1 MKLFSLCMDSQTL
14 KSLSLDPIDA
24 KLNAEQA
31 IEEFKGK
38 MKILFPNFMLSAK
51 IKNIMS
57 GESLVIDFAN
67 VADKDQAPNGIMHNV
82 SGFFTII
89 MDVTNSGMHTKPITT
104 FNMEMIRGGVSRRV
118 QSYGVKQFR
127 KISGTS
133 PSECL
138 SKLFKWFEKNAEALR
153 SLPVSVY

>member
-14 KSLSLDPIDA
+14 TSLSLDAAEA
-24 KLNAEQA
+24 KLNAENA
-31 IEEFKGK
+31 LEEFKSK

-67 VADKDQAPNGIMHNV
+67 ISDKDQAPHGILHNV

-89 MDVTNSGMHTKPITT
+89 MDVNYSGKMSKPIET
-104 FNMEMIRGGVSRRV
+104 FQMEMIRGGVSRRV

-127 KISGTS
+127 KISGNS